1 MQCFEWCTLFRII
14 WSFWWNIDHIFLA
27 LCSRT
32 SLSDEDGIAESP
44 PSDFLQVW
52 TEIPSN
58 CVMWTDYKCFWMLRI
73 NIFTDLMSV
82 WLALIPPVLTF
93 VMRECFIDHWHQ
105 LFTHVYRPDFF
116 CLADKA
122 HVVAA
127 GQMDG
132 RKLPW
137 TWTSIKL
144 HACTSCCGDARP
156 PSLSTTLRPTTVRTL
171 QWRPWR
177 QASSE
182 DLELQQQ
189 RPLLTTRRA
198 DCFCSC

>member
-14 WSFWWNIDHIFLA
+14 WSFWWNIDHIFWLCAPELA
-27 LCSRT
+27 CLTKTESLKVLHQSSCRCEPRSIAIVLC
-32 SLSDEDGIAESP
+32 
-44 PSDFLQVW
+44 
-52 TEIPSN
+52 
-58 CVMWTDYKCFWMLRI
+58 TDYKCFWMLRI
-73 NIFTDLMSV
+73 YIFTNLMSM
-82 WLALIPPVLTF
+82 WLALIPPVLTC
-93 VMRECFIDHWHQ
+93 VMRECFIDLWHQ

-156 PSLSTTLRPTTVRTL
+156 PSLLTTLRPTTVRTL

-182 DLELQQQ
+182 DLELQRQ
-189 RPLLTTRRA
+189 RSLLPTRRA
-198 DCFCSC
+198 ARFCSC